1 MLAKVVNLKQE
12 DFASKSIQSLVTTYK
27 QICTI
32 ETTNIS
38 YLIGLA

>member
-12 DFASKSIQSLVTTYK
+12 DFASKSIQSFVTTYK

-32 ETTNIS
+32 ETTNWF
-38 YLIGLA
+38 G